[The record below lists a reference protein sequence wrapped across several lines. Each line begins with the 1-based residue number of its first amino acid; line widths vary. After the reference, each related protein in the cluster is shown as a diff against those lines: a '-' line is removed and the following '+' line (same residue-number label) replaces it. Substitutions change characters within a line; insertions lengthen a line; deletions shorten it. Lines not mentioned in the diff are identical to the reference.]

1 MTSESPSTSK
11 ADEPENTTTVTDA
24 SGGEGETTPRSRPA
38 RARTSSP
45 TRTAPRQRA
54 RPDAPAGG
62 SAGSPATQA
71 RPRVRTGAAATPPAP
86 RPEPFRTRR
95 LEETPGPNREADV
108 DSVRLAIG
116 VLVGVHGIRGELRIQ
131 LWTDAP
137 EHLRNVRKVW
147 IGAER
152 APRWLSGVRFIKDRG
167 LIRLSGVGTPE
178 VARTMVG
185 QRVFIAGADARPL
198 DENELFLYQLV
209 GLRVIQED
217 GEAVGEIV
225 DVIETGAND
234 VLVIRPPEGGQDV
247 LFPHHRDFV
256 VGVDLAAG
264 TMTVRPLE
272 YLN

>member
-1 MTSESPSTSK
+1 MTSESPSTSR
-11 ADEPENTTTVTDA
+11 ANEPENRSTATDQNGDSERGA
-24 SGGEGETTPRSRPA
+24 RPA
-38 RARTSSP
+38 RARSASP
-45 TRTAPRQRA
+45 TRAAPRQRM
-54 RPDAPAGG
+54 RPGAATGGPAGPRTPEE
-62 SAGSPATQA
+62 S
-71 RPRVRTGAAATPPAP
+71 RPVPPAP

-95 LEETPGPNREADV
+95 LEETAGPERDAEV
-108 DSVRLAIG
+108 ESVRLAVG
-116 VLVGVHGIRGELRIQ
+116 VLVGVHGIRGELKIQ

-137 EHLRNVRKVW
+137 DHLRKVQQVW

-152 APRWLSGVRFIKDRG
+152 EPRRLSGVRFIKDRG
-167 LIRLSGVGTPE
+167 LIRLSGVGAPE

-185 QRVFIAGADARPL
+185 QRVFIAGTDARPL

-217 GEAVGEIV
+217 GEVVGAIV

-247 LFPHHRDFV
+247 LFPHHREFV
-256 VGVDLAAG
+256 IGVDLAAG
-264 TMTVRPLE
+264 TMTVRPLD